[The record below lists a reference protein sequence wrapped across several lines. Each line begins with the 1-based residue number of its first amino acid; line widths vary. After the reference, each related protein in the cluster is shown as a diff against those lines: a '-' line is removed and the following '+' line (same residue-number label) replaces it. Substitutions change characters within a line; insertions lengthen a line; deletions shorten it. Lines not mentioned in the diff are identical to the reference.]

1 MMKMMKKKVYET
13 AVDDGRTISD
23 MSEIARRTPLGYV
36 QNSTPYGEPPETK
49 EQGTGAPREKTV
61 LSKEDRRAVF
71 FGTMKA
77 TLLVG
82 AAYLCGFA
90 ILIGFICLIFK

>member
-1 MMKMMKKKVYET
+1 MMNMRKKKLYE
-13 AVDDGRTISD
+13 AADDGRTISD

-36 QNSTPYGEPPETK
+36 QDPMPHCEPPETK
-49 EQGTGAPREKTV
+49 GQGTGDPRERAP

-90 ILIGFICLIFK
+90 ILIALICVIFI

>member
-1 MMKMMKKKVYET
+1 MKMRKKKRYE
-13 AVDDGRTISD
+13 ASDDGRTVSD

-36 QNSTPYGEPPETK
+36 QDPTPYGELPKTK
-49 EQGTGAPREKTV
+49 EQGTGNSREGTA

-90 ILIGFICLIFK
+90 ILIGLICVIFR